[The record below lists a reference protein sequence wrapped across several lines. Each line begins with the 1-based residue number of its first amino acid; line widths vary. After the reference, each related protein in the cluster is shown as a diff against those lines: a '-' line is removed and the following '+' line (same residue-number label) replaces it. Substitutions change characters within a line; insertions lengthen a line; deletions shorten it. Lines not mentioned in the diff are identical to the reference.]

1 MTTMTIKEIQDRVN
15 NIEKILQQHHQAKED
30 EVGRLSVSTLNLI
43 QEKMTEL
50 VEKMEEISNEHTN

>member
-1 MTTMTIKEIQDRVN
+1 MEVKEIQDRVN
-15 NIEKILQQHHQAKED
+15 NMEKILQQHHQAKED
-30 EVGRLSVSTLNLI
+30 EVGRLSVPTLNLI

>member
-1 MTTMTIKEIQDRVN
+1 MEVKEIQDRVN
-15 NIEKILQQHHQAKED
+15 NMEKILQQHHQTKED
-30 EVGRLSVSTLNLI
+30 EVGRLSVPTLNLI